1 MSKSSSTYH
10 REQKHQE
17 RLRVGVLRGGPS
29 AEYDVSL
36 KTGAAIL
43 GALAHESLI
52 EKYQPIDVFID
63 REGNWHVAGME
74 LKPHDALTRVD
85 VVVNGLHGAF
95 GEDGKVQA
103 ILDRHGVPYTGSS
116 SLASAVAMNK
126 ALTKTQLANNP
137 GDNLAAEIIRTP
149 RHVLVARDVSEARL
163 HEIFKTFGVPLI
175 VKPVSSGSSVG
186 VKIAK
191 GFHEL
196 ADAIKHA
203 FTHTAAHED
212 HVIIE
217 EFITGVEATCGV
229 IDNFRGEELYALP
242 PVEIRPMGWKSGNFF
257 DYEAKY
263 GGKSQEIVPGNFT
276 HSVKEEIM
284 KLARA
289 AHRGLGLRHYSR
301 SDFIVS
307 PRRGV
312 FFLET
317 NTQPGLTSESLLP
330 KSLTAVGV
338 TLPDFLDHLIGLAIA
353 RKNR

>member
-1 MSKSSSTYH
+1 M
-10 REQKHQE
+10 
-17 RLRVGVLRGGPS
+17 
-29 AEYDVSL
+29 
-36 KTGAAIL
+36 
-43 GALAHESLI
+43 
-52 EKYQPIDVFID
+52 FID
-63 REGNWHVAGME
+63 REGNWHVAGLE
-74 LKPHDALTRVD
+74 LKPHDALARVD

-103 ILDRHGVPYTGSS
+103 ILDLHGVPYTGSS

-126 ALTKTQLANNP
+126 ALTKTQLANNSTV
-137 GDNLAAEIIRTP
+137 EIIRTP
-149 RHVLVARDVSEARL
+149 RHILVTRDVPEARL
-163 HEIFKTFGVPLI
+163 HEIFKTFGLPLV

-203 FTHTAAHED
+203 FAHTAAHED
-212 HVIIE
+212 RVMVE
-217 EFITGVEATCGV
+217 EFIAGVEATCGV
-229 IDNFRGEELYALP
+229 IDNFRGEDLYALP
-242 PVEIRPMGWKSGNFF
+242 PVEIRPIGGKSGNFF

-276 HSVKEEIM
+276 HAVKDEIM

-353 RKNR
+353 SKNR